1 MIALQYDAA
10 MSFNRDQQAM
20 ISLKGENYMISKT
33 GKILKEVEKY
43 VEHEEREKK
52 RK

>member
-1 MIALQYDAA
+1 
-10 MSFNRDQQAM
+10 
-20 ISLKGENYMISKT
+20 MISKT